1 MSLEPSLLISENFPL
16 AGIWYFTNYF
26 LMNMLMSHIFAACFV
41 LDVCLTFL
49 YWHIKSYTK
58 SIKQSSLNLNPIDN
72 ETTKSDKMQQ
82 NISFFTVQR
91 WTHRE
96 RDNMWTCLEMQ
107 ISYCRMCVKME
118 EPEEELLSNTV
129 TLAATHLSE
138 ERNLLKS
145 DEEWSYSLLTPSIV
159 KLFSCLQEESL
170 FSHNAC

>member
-1 MSLEPSLLISENFPL
+1 M
-16 AGIWYFTNYF
+16 
-26 LMNMLMSHIFAACFV
+26 H
-41 LDVCLTFL
+41 
-49 YWHIKSYTK
+49 TK

-82 NISFFTVQR
+82 DISFFTVQR

-107 ISYCRMCVKME
+107 IYYCRMCVKME

-129 TLAATHLSE
+129 TLTATHLSE

-145 DEEWSYSLLTPSIV
+145 DEE
-159 KLFSCLQEESL
+159 
-170 FSHNAC
+170 